1 MVVLV
6 CRPSRQIQDFSL
18 TINRTW
24 IGKMGHKLKIALA
37 AAISLISG
45 AAYATQLGNAELT
58 EASGCDLTN
67 SPGSP
72 IVGAITLGTAT
83 ASNGHVMYYVT
94 EVINYPGVS
103 TYRADNFIFTF
114 DYTAKTYTVTAPGA
128 YASIGASQN
137 TLLSGSFT
145 GSIASNSSG
154 GYAVSVTLGCGTTLV
169 GTTQNTGT

>member
-1 MVVLV
+1 MV
-6 CRPSRQIQDFSL
+6 
-18 TINRTW
+18 
-24 IGKMGHKLKIALA
+24 HKFKIALA

-45 AAYATQLGNAELT
+45 AAYANQLGNAELT
-58 EASGCDLTN
+58 EHSGCDLTN
-67 SPGSP
+67 SPPSP

-94 EVINYPGVS
+94 EVINYPSGLG
-103 TYRADNFIFTF
+103 TYRALNFNFNF

-145 GSIASNSSG
+145 GSIATNSTG

-169 GTTQNTGT
+169 GTTENTGT